1 MSNRR
6 KASAKA
12 EKSKHG
18 SSSGGSGKQVETEMK
33 KKGQFLQQLF
43 HVYEDLSFSST
54 PHSSSSKADKSKAV
68 DPDDVET
75 KRALDAAADAEK
87 AAKQARAKANEM
99 IKKANGRKRPLPQAT
114 KAGASGAKQQEGAK
128 PQKRKRYTWSE
139 DLHRRFLATIFDIG
153 LRQAKP
159 KLLLDMLQLPEGLTT
174 EHIKSHLQK
183 YRKNSKK
190 TRELFMAQFD
200 IAKEQATQNHD
211 GKALNPGFHAYPMP
225 VGRFPLRLPD
235 RKDPKQTRYQLT
247 PTTYSVKPAT
257 PRLDKV
263 LYDGEGN
270 KVVVTGKGDVYYLE
284 QPDPK
289 KKKRREKPPPP
300 PVVMESAE
308 RLPPQT
314 LELFKQ
320 MEAQVEIHNQ
330 IQERHRMQQLQHYP
344 GNSAGASSSA
354 GNTAAASS
362 SSQQA
367 EDDPIDPEFVFSPP
381 MLSANHDANN
391 QDFQMNLD
399 QNLRSDDE
407 DLLFGFLE

>member
-6 KASAKA
+6 KASARA
-12 EKSKHG
+12 EKVKSSAGSKQPD
-18 SSSGGSGKQVETEMK
+18 SEMK
-33 KKGQFLQQLF
+33 SKGQFLQQLF
-43 HVYEDLSFSST
+43 NVYEDLSFSST
-54 PHSSSSKADKSKAV
+54 PHGSSGRPAAERSKTV
-68 DPDDVET
+68 VTDDIET
-75 KRALDAAADAEK
+75 KRALDAAAAAEK
-87 AAKQARAKANEM
+87 AAQKARAKANELV
-99 IKKANGRKRPLPQAT
+99 KKANGRKRPLPQAS
-114 KAGASGAKQQEGAK
+114 KATGAGAKQDESK
-128 PQKRKRYTWSE
+128 PAKRKRYTWSE
-139 DLHRRFLATIFDIG
+139 DLHRRFLSTIFDIG

-159 KLLLDMLQLPEGLTT
+159 KLLLELLQLPEGLTT

-247 PTTYSVKPAT
+247 PMTYSAKPAT
-257 PRLDKV
+257 PSLDKV
-263 LYDGEGN
+263 LYDEDGN
-270 KVVVTGKGDVYYLE
+270 KVVVSAKGDVYYLE
-284 QPDPK
+284 RPDPK
-289 KKKRREKPPPP
+289 KMKRREKQPPPSD
-300 PVVMESAE
+300 SADL
-308 RLPPQT
+308 LPPET

-330 IQERHRMQQLQHYP
+330 IQERHRMQQQQHYP
-344 GNSAGASSSA
+344 SNSAG
-354 GNTAAASS
+354 SS
-362 SSQQA
+362 SSQQGI
-367 EDDPIDPEFVFSPP
+367 DDPIDPEFVFSPP
-381 MLSANHDANN
+381 MLSAGHDSNN

-399 QNLRSDDE
+399 QNLRSDDD